1 MGIAL
6 SVSEHEE
13 TDAIAQVKGW
23 ALHRGSPRQKLP
35 GALLCTVDTREEVPE
50 GS

>member
-1 MGIAL
+1 M
-6 SVSEHEE
+6 SEHEE

-23 ALHRGSPRQKLP
+23 ALHRGSPKHKLP
-35 GALLCTVDTREEVPE
+35 GALLCTVDTKEEVPE